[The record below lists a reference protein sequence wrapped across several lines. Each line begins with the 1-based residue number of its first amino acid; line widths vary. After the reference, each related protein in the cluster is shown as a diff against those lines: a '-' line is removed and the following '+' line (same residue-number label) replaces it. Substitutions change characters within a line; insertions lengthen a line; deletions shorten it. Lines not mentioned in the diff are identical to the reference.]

1 MEPEIK
7 KITTNYDGIAKSL
20 LDSMKDESLVAFIN
34 SSFSKNL
41 KKTQKL
47 SDSLLKLM
55 TRNLNRNAV
64 IISFVLK
71 MTCS

>member
-34 SSFSKNL
+34 SSFSKDFKEDAKVVRLATETYDEEL
-41 KKTQKL
+41 KQKQPHR
-47 SDSLLKLM
+47 
-55 TRNLNRNAV
+55 TRD
-64 IISFVLK
+64 I
-71 MTCS
+71 

>member
-47 SDSLLKLM
+47 SDSLLKLT